1 MSKEVVM
8 QDIHFRRHYV
18 RHIPKGVSQNDIIKA
33 VASPLINDDMV
44 VHDFADHVIAREQ
57 HFPTGLP
64 VVPVG
69 VAIPHTDHKHVRQNA
84 ISIGILAE
92 SVNFD
97 DMGGEPEPVP
107 VRVVFM
113 LALGESN
120 KQLNVLGWVMDVIQD
135 GDFMQQLLVMN
146 DDEIYQ
152 SIFTR
157 LSERGE
163 L

>member
-1 MSKEVVM
+1 M
-8 QDIHFRRHYV
+8 QGINFRRHYV
-18 RHIPKGVSQNDIIKA
+18 LHLLNEVNQKDIIRA
-33 VASPLINDDMV
+33 LASPLISDGMV
-44 VHDFADHVIAREQ
+44 VSDFAEHVIKREQ
-57 HFPTGLP
+57 NFPTGLP
-64 VVPVG
+64 VDPVG

-84 ISIGILAE
+84 ISVGILAD
-92 SVNFD
+92 SVNFE

-135 GDFMQQLLVMN
+135 RDFMQQLLIMN

-152 SIFTR
+152 SIYTR
-157 LSERGE
+157 ISERGE

>member
-1 MSKEVVM
+1 M
-8 QDIHFRRHYV
+8 QDINFRRHYV
-18 RHIPKGVSQNDIIKA
+18 RHLPKGVSQHEIIRTL
-33 VASPLINDDMV
+33 ASPLINDSMV
-44 VHDFADHVIAREQ
+44 APDFAEHVIARENN
-57 HFPTGLP
+57 FPTGLP
-64 VVPVG
+64 VEPVG

-84 ISIGILAE
+84 ISVGILAE
-92 SVNFD
+92 PVNFE

-152 SIFTR
+152 SIYTR

>member
-1 MSKEVVM
+1 MK
-8 QDIHFRRHYV
+8 DINFRRHYV
-18 RHIPKGVSQNDIIKA
+18 RHLQKGMTQQDIIKA
-33 VASPLINDDMV
+33 LASPLINDGMV
-44 VHDFADHVIAREQ
+44 VADFAEHVFAREET
-57 HFPTGLP
+57 FPTGLP
-64 VVPVG
+64 VEPVG

-84 ISIGILAE
+84 ISVGILQE
-92 SVNFD
+92 PVLFE
-97 DMGGEPEPVP
+97 DMGGEPEPVS

-135 GDFMQQLLVMN
+135 GEFMQQLLVMN

-152 SIFTR
+152 SIYTR
-157 LSERGE
+157 ISERGE

>member
-1 MSKEVVM
+1 M

-18 RHIPKGVSQNDIIKA
+18 RHLPKGVSKAEIIRA
-33 VASPLINDDMV
+33 VARPLINDGMV
-44 VHDFADHVIAREQ
+44 ASDFADHVIAREL

-64 VVPVG
+64 VEPVG
-69 VAIPHTDHKHVRQNA
+69 VAIPHTDHQHVRQNA
-84 ISIGILAE
+84 ISVGILTEA
-92 SVNFD
+92 VNFE

-135 GDFMQQLLVMN
+135 ADFMQNLLVMN

-152 SIFTR
+152 SIYTR

>member
-1 MSKEVVM
+1 M
-8 QDIHFRRHYV
+8 QDINFRRHYV
-18 RHIPKGVSQNDIIKA
+18 QHLPEESSQKDIIRTL
-33 VASPLINDDMV
+33 ASPLINDDMV
-44 VHDFADHVIAREQ
+44 VSDFADRVIEREQ

-64 VVPVG
+64 VEPVG

-84 ISIGILAE
+84 ISVGILAKP
-92 SVNFD
+92 VNFE

-152 SIFTR
+152 SIYRR

-163 L
+163 S

>member
-1 MSKEVVM
+1 M
-8 QDIHFRRHYV
+8 QDINFRRHYV
-18 RHIPKGVSQNDIIKA
+18 RHLPRGVSQNEIIRSL
-33 VASPLINDDMV
+33 ASPLINDGMV
-44 VHDFADHVIAREQ
+44 EPDFADHVIAREEN
-57 HFPTGLP
+57 FPTGLP
-64 VVPVG
+64 VEPIG
-69 VAIPHTDHKHVRQNA
+69 VAIPHTDHKHVRKNA
-84 ISIGILAE
+84 ICVGILAE
-92 SVNFD
+92 PVSFEE
-97 DMGGEPEPVP
+97 MGGEPEPVP

-135 GDFMQQLLVMN
+135 GEFMQRMLVMN

-152 SIFTR
+152 SIYTR

>member
-1 MSKEVVM
+1 M
-8 QDIHFRRHYV
+8 QDINSLRHYV
-18 RHIPKGVSQNDIIKA
+18 RHIPKGISQKEIINA
-33 VASPLINDDMV
+33 LATPLINDGMV
-44 VHDFADHVIAREQ
+44 VSDFADHVIEREQ
-57 HFPTGLP
+57 NFPTGLP
-64 VVPVG
+64 VEPVG
-69 VAIPHTDHKHVRQNA
+69 VAIPHTDHKFVLQNA

-92 SVNFD
+92 SVSFG

-152 SIFTR
+152 SIYKR
-157 LSERGE
+157 ISERGE

>member
-1 MSKEVVM
+1 M

-18 RHIPKGVSQNDIIKA
+18 RHFSKEVNRNEIIRA
-33 VASPLINDDMV
+33 LACPLINDGMV
-44 VHDFADHVIAREQ
+44 VSDFADHVIAREQ
-57 HFPTGLP
+57 TFPTGLP
-64 VVPVG
+64 VEPVG
-69 VAIPHTDHKHVRQNA
+69 VAIPHTDHKHVRRNA
-84 ISIGILAE
+84 ISVGILTE
-92 SVNFD
+92 PVNFE
-97 DMGGEPEPVP
+97 DMSGEPELVP

-135 GDFMQQLLVMN
+135 SDFMQQLLVMN

-152 SIFTR
+152 SIYTR
-157 LSERGE
+157 ISERGE

>member
-1 MSKEVVM
+1 M
-8 QDIHFRRHYV
+8 QDINFRRHYV
-18 RHIPKGVSQNDIIKA
+18 RHLPRGSSQKDIIKA
-33 VASPLINDDMV
+33 LASPLINDGMV
-44 VHDFADHVIAREQ
+44 VADFAEYVIQREQ
-57 HFPTGLP
+57 NFPTGLA
-64 VVPVG
+64 VEPVG
-69 VAIPHTDHKHVRQNA
+69 VAIPHTDHKHVLQNA
-84 ISIGILAE
+84 ISVGILAE
-92 SVNFD
+92 PINFE

-107 VRVVFM
+107 VRVVFV

-120 KQLNVLGWVMDVIQD
+120 KQINVLGWVMDVIQD

-157 LSERGE
+157 ISARGE